1 MRRIVE
7 QRAEKQITEFQNAFG
22 DVKKATNIIKYGY
35 KMRKPARRVDIIPN
49 IKNDLMSTGKYVNA
63 RYVRFVDKDEVN
75 IYDMN
80 YTTITVLHGSMLR
93 G

>member
-1 MRRIVE
+1 MRKIVE
-7 QRAEKQITEFQNAFG
+7 QRAKKQITEFQNAFG
-22 DVKKATNIIKYGY
+22 EVKKATNIVKYGY
-35 KMRKPARRVDIIPN
+35 EMRKPARRVDIIPN

-63 RYVRFVDKDEVN
+63 GYVRFVDKDEVN